1 MGILKFTAKAVGTAA
16 LLATGTASAVL
27 KTAAD
32 IVGMDT
38 GADLFE
44 AAKNSS
50 FEGIRSIWGD
60 SMSETGDKILN
71 HYERGSDIVSQSFTE
86 GAHQELARTA
96 KRTAEVAKEHGDM
109 EKYEQLTELSER
121 F

>member
-32 IVGMDT
+32 IVGMDF
-38 GADLFE
+38 GSDLFD

-60 SMSETGDKILN
+60 GMSETGDKLLN
-71 HYERGSDIVSQSFTE
+71 HYERGSDVISQAASE
-86 GAHQELARTA
+86 GTRQKLSQTARDA
-96 KRTAEVAKEHGDM
+96 AEMAKEHGDM
-109 EKYEQLTELSER
+109 EKYEQFMEQSER